1 MASFAEESLP
11 SAEVPADS
19 ASALEVR
26 DPDMLYCCSCQ
37 CPTSPDVS
45 IIVVRANHKT
55 PRNIHRCRKCH
66 NLRARIDRVTAKR
79 GELAEDWT
87 AVSETEKQK
96 FFKECSD
103 LAGNELLMKMQETIV
118 HSSVKTSS
126 VKFTGTG
133 TFMDETDLNAKYAG
147 KPQQLEAIKQNTRRL
162 MCPIRRVVMFEDVS
176 FTSATEDQ
184 ETRTEERKRKV
195 EFTPNTPK
203 PEPKKRGRATDPTK
217 DETDPKL
224 KCHEKKNIT
233 KKVEAL
239 NTIKLNLKDGVAKAR
254 SLQEYVPAYVTEHA
268 GKVLDTI
275 EQAMSMGNDAV
286 GSSAGEMENIMTC
299 LQNAQEEGNVDVTR
313 LKFHTDEAENFK
325 KSRGSR

>member
-1 MASFAEESLP
+1 MASSSDAGLP
-11 SAEVPADS
+11 SAEVPAEI
-19 ASALEVR
+19 ASALQVR

-37 CPTSPDVS
+37 CPTSPDYS

-118 HSSVKTSS
+118 HSTVKTSS

-162 MCPIRRVVMFEDVS
+162 MCPIRRVVLFEDIS

-195 EFTPNTPK
+195 EFTPTAPAA
-203 PEPKKRGRATDPTK
+203 KKKATQTEMPT
-217 DETDPKL
+217 
-224 KCHEKKNIT
+224 
-233 KKVEAL
+233 
-239 NTIKLNLKDGVAKAR
+239 
-254 SLQEYVPAYVTEHA
+254 
-268 GKVLDTI
+268 
-275 EQAMSMGNDAV
+275 
-286 GSSAGEMENIMTC
+286 
-299 LQNAQEEGNVDVTR
+299 
-313 LKFHTDEAENFK
+313 
-325 KSRGSR
+325 